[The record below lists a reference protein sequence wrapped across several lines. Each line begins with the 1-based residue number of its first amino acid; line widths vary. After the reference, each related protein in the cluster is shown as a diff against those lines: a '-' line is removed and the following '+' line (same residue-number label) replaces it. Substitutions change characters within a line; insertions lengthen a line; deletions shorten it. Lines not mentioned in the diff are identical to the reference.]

1 MIGLKQLT
9 DMKKFVI
16 HYNYYATVD
25 VTVLANSKEEA
36 IEKADQFEFDN
47 NDFELDFES
56 REAFDE
62 GDVPDL
68 QDLTTKASNIIKD
81 YKSDEPFKVLYY
93 PTVTTRS
100 WDGEKFE
107 NQHNTVEDFYW
118 DEEKG
123 LMMDVGEGF
132 EVGLTEL
139 SDIEQLEVCQVIINA
154 AHSNGIEA

>member
-1 MIGLKQLT
+1 
-9 DMKKFVI
+9 MKKFVI

-36 IEKADQFEFDN
+36 IEKADQIEFDN

-56 REAFDE
+56 REAFDK

-81 YKSDEPFKVLYY
+81 YKSDEPFKVLYC

-107 NQHNTVEDFYW
+107 KQHNTVEDFYW

-154 AHSNGIEA
+154 APSNGIEA